1 MKRIGFVAMM
11 LCAAGVL
18 FAQRPGEACSTAIPM
33 GKDYSAQVKNGQTI
47 WYSAWTFDLP
57 LTVTFAPAGGK
68 NDPAP
73 EVEMDF
79 TCIPGF
85 YADDILCSLFCKTS
99 TVKFDMPHKPKL
111 DSKTLDDGT
120 FVYYLSLGKRYRDLL
135 LQMGISYNVE
145 VYVKVTYKCNGQ
157 ISLAPDELFNNCV
170 DNAKFM
176 HYDEAISIGALQDK
190 HLIVPYV
197 QWQEDTIYYKWQG
210 TTPCQF
216 SMSNVCDFNPDLTE
230 MDSKRMDAGTI
241 QPGDSLKVEASLIYD
256 YVHDQAKYPNEAGL
270 YFAKFY
276 SEEPGVVTVVKAK
289 QAPARA
295 NATLLRYDRTYA
307 LNANETAVFALPKS
321 WDTDKI
327 NSKFSTPTEHVFRMY
342 LATDPDFSEE
352 HMLKEYQF
360 EKNTAGHWQGIYG
373 ADMVKF
379 WKKTTEQYLYVRFE
393 CSEATTITPSEWT
406 VSPCIK
412 NTANFIYTQ
421 DTTFRV
427 KRAATGGNYRLIYAQ
442 WAGGD
447 MKATIQPAL
456 TGTQTCEM
464 WVANDCDIKR
474 VATDANVLYNR
485 VLSASRNTITI
496 KAADIDSWADK
507 VDEDGYIYIQ
517 FYHTI
522 SGTYNAHLEST
533 AEPEQDPTYPG
544 ATIAVQC
551 EGGNVVVKVREA
563 QTIVITNEAGAE
575 MDQWEAVVGEAH
587 ELNLAPGKYILQGK
601 AEKIDIKL

>member
-57 LTVTFAPAGGK
+57 LTVTFAPSGGK

-73 EVEMDF
+73 DVEMDF
-79 TCIPGF
+79 TCTPGF
-85 YADDILCSLFCKTS
+85 YADDILCGLFCKTS
-99 TVKFDMPHKPKL
+99 SSGVTFDMPHKPKL
-111 DSKTLDDGT
+111 ESKTLDDGT

-135 LQMGISYNVE
+135 LQVGISYNVE

-157 ISLAPDELFNNCV
+157 ISLAPDELFTNCV

-176 HYDEAISIGALQDK
+176 HYDEAITIGALQDK

-210 TTPCQF
+210 KTPCQF
-216 SMSNVCDFNPDLTE
+216 SMANVCDFNPDLTVT
-230 MDSKRMDAGTI
+230 DNRRMDAGTI
-241 QPGDSLKVEASLIYD
+241 QPGDSLKVAADLIYD
-256 YVHDQAKYPNEAGL
+256 YVHDQTKYPNEAGL

-276 SEEPGVVTVVKAK
+276 SEEPGVITVVKAQ
-289 QAPARA
+289 QAPPRA
-295 NATLLRYDRTYA
+295 KATLMRYDRTYP
-307 LNANETAVFALPKS
+307 LNANETAVFAIPSS
-321 WDTDKI
+321 WAKDTV

-360 EKNTAGHWQGIYG
+360 EKAGTGHWQGLYG
-373 ADMVKF
+373 KDLITF

-393 CSEATTITPSEWT
+393 CTEATTVTPSQWRASGCVKDT
-406 VSPCIK
+406 K
-412 NTANFIYTQ
+412 NFLHSL
-421 DTTFRV
+421 DTTFNVQRNSQ
-427 KRAATGGNYRLIYAQ
+427 GGNYRLIYSQ
-442 WAGGD
+442 WKSGD
-447 MKATIQPAL
+447 LKVTYSSSSSSNTLKMFI
-456 TGTQTCEM
+456 
-464 WVANDCDIKR
+464 ANDCNITTS
-474 VATDANVLYNR
+474 ATAENVLKYKQFTSGQS
-485 VLSASRNTITI
+485 LTIPAEEVNSWEE
-496 KAADIDSWADK
+496 KID
-507 VDEDGYIYIQ
+507 EEGYFYIR
-517 FYHTI
+517 FHHTV
-522 SGTYNAHLEST
+522 SGTNKIRMQSSAP
-533 AEPEQDPTYPG
+533 AEQDPTYPG

-551 EGGNVVVKVREA
+551 DGGNVVVNVREA